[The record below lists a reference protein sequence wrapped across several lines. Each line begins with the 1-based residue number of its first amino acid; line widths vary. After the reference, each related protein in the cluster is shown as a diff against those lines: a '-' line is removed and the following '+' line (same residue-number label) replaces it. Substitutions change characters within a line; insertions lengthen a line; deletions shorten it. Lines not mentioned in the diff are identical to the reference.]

1 MYNGNGNLQYDTRSL
16 DSATKTGSG
25 SVKFAVINYP
35 SNAIQNGNPDGIA
48 LVDAVNRTI
57 QFISYEGTMTAG
69 DGPAVGI
76 LSIDI
81 GVNETSVTNG
91 FSLQLS
97 GTGCGYNAF
106 TWVGAAQ
113 NTTGQTNTNQI
124 INCP

>member
-1 MYNGNGNLQYDTRSL
+1 M
-16 DSATKTGSG
+16 
-25 SVKFAVINYP
+25 NYP
-35 SNAIQNGNPDGIA
+35 TNPGIQNGNPDGIA
-48 LVDAVNRTI
+48 LVDASNRTI

-69 DGPAVGI
+69 DGPATGI

-81 GVNETSVTNG
+81 GVNETAVTNG

-97 GTGCGYNAF
+97 GTGCGYNDY

-113 NTTGQTNTNQI
+113 NTAGLVNNNQI